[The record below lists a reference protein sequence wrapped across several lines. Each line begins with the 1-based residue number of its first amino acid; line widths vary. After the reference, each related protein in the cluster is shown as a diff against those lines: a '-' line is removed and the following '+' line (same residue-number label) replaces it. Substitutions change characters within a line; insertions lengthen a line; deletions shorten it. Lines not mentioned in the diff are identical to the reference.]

1 MEATRLKNTGVAGRD
16 NGSVT
21 VLSLLV
27 LVILT
32 LLGIGVLTS
41 STSDTRSAQNEN
53 VYRRNFSR
61 AEAAV
66 RGGMQ
71 ALQDEITADPRGPN
85 LRDYTMPGLIKAT
98 TQGVLPD
105 PTDPLQWQA
114 SPVSVPVIDADCRYR
129 IVETRI
135 DGSLDATASQI
146 RSYVVFG
153 RSTQL
158 NGEAVIRVGYRVRL
172 QPAI

>member
-1 MEATRLKNTGVAGRD
+1 METYRHINMRGRD
-16 NGSVT
+16 KGSVT

-41 STSDTRSAQNEN
+41 SSSDTRSAQNEN

-71 ALQDEITADPRGPN
+71 ALQDEITADPSGPN
-85 LRDYTMPGLIKAT
+85 LRDYTFPGLVKAT

-105 PTDPLQWQA
+105 PTDPAQWTTAA
-114 SPVSVPVIDADCRYR
+114 SVQVIDTECRYR

-135 DGSLDATASQI
+135 DGSLDATASQV

-153 RSTQL
+153 RSNQL

-172 QPAI
+172 QPAV